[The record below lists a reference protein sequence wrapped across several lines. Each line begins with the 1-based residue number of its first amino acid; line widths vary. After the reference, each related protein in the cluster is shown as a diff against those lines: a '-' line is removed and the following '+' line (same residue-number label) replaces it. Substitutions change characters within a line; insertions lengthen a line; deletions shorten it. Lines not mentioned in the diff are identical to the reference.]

1 MDEGMKKIGAAF
13 LLGGA
18 IGALIALLYAPKS
31 GKQTRR
37 DISKTARRI
46 KRETVDLVEDT
57 IDDIHDFA
65 SDMKD
70 KVSDIIDKGKDL
82 SDSAKKEVIRNLEQ
96 GQKAI
101 EKQKKRIVEAL
112 GL

>member
-1 MDEGMKKIGAAF
+1 MDEELKKIGGAF
-13 LLGGA
+13 LIGGA
-18 IGALIALLYAPKS
+18 IGAVIALLYAPKS

-37 DISKTARRI
+37 DISKKARRI

-57 IDDIHDFA
+57 IDNIHDFA

-82 SDSAKKEVIRNLEQ
+82 SDSAKREVIKNLEQ

>member
-1 MDEGMKKIGAAF
+1 MDDDLKKIAGAF
-13 LLGGA
+13 VIGGA

-37 DISKTARRI
+37 DISKTARKI

-70 KVSDIIDKGKDL
+70 KVTDIIDKGKDL

>member
-1 MDEGMKKIGAAF
+1 MDEGIKKIGGAF
-13 LLGGA
+13 LIGGA
-18 IGALIALLYAPKS
+18 IGALVALLYAPKS

-57 IDDIHDFA
+57 IDNIHDFA
-65 SDMKD
+65 GDIKD
-70 KVSDIIDKGKDL
+70 KVSDIIDRGKDI
-82 SDSAKKEVIRNLEQ
+82 SDTAKKEVIRNLEQ

-101 EKQKKRIVEAL
+101 EKQKKRIAEAL
-112 GL
+112 GI

>member
-1 MDEGMKKIGAAF
+1 MDDDLKKIAGAF
-13 LLGGA
+13 VIGGA

-37 DISKTARRI
+37 DITKTARKI

-57 IDDIHDFA
+57 IDNIHDFA
-65 SDMKD
+65 GDIKE
-70 KVSDIIDKGKDL
+70 KVTDIIDKGKDL
-82 SDSAKKEVIRNLEQ
+82 SDGAKKDVIKNLEQ

-101 EKQKKRIVEAL
+101 EKQKKRIISAL

>member
-1 MDEGMKKIGAAF
+1 MDDGLKKVAAAF
-13 LLGGA
+13 LVGGA
-18 IGALIALLYAPKS
+18 IGALAALLYAPQS

-37 DISKTARRI
+37 DITKTARRI

-57 IDDIHDFA
+57 IDNIHDFA
-65 SDMKD
+65 DDIKD
-70 KVSDIIDKGKDL
+70 KVTDIIDRGKDL
-82 SDSAKKEVIRNLEQ
+82 SDGAKREVIKNLEQ

-101 EKQKKRIVEAL
+101 EKQKKRIISAL